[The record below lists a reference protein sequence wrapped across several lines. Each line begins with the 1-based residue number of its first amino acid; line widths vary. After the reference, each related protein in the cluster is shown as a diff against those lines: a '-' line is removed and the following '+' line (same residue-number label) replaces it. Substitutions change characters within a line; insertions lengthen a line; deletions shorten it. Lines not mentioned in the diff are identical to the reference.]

1 MHNTSVIL
9 KRVVTRRSESFA
21 LRLYRR
27 ILVDLQRS
35 STPLS
40 GNSKVK
46 SWRNLLLQARQ
57 EGLLNRSESAAI
69 LKWIHQRR
77 HLPGIP
83 PTSRPSPSMH
93 VGETD

>member
-9 KRVVTRRSESFA
+9 KRVVTRGSESFL

-40 GNSKVK
+40 ANSKVK
-46 SWRNLLLQARQ
+46 TWRNLLLQSRQ

-77 HLPGIP
+77 HLPGM
-83 PTSRPSPSMH
+83 TLGSRPSPPMH

>member
-1 MHNTSVIL
+1 MHNTSVVS
-9 KRVVTRRSESFA
+9 KPGVTRGSEPFA

-27 ILVDLQRS
+27 ILVDLQRP

-40 GNSKVK
+40 ANSKVK
-46 SWRNLLLQARQ
+46 TWKNLLLQARQ

-77 HLPGIP
+77 HLPGTP
-83 PTSRPSPSMH
+83 PASRPSPSMY